1 VTVGEIVDLY
11 NFPGINWGAE
21 AALANGIIL
30 GVLMGL
36 RNRAAYE
43 RWWEGRR
50 LWGQLINESRN
61 LAWKVKSYLP
71 PEAIAAI
78 GFSRLIDGFAQA
90 LKDHLRSGS
99 RLQQIGGFEDETAR
113 PAHVPLYLAGR
124 VIGTIAQWQRQELID
139 PRTMQVLDVHSRALL
154 DICGSCER
162 IRNTPV
168 SPSYR
173 IMLRVGLALNVLIT
187 PWYAMLQF
195 HMWCIPILLAFIF
208 FAMGLELVDT
218 DVEEPFG
225 LRPDDLPLENYC
237 RTIRESMTEIFAESK
252 NISTDADAESVS
264 ARM

>member
-1 VTVGEIVDLY
+1 M
-11 NFPGINWGAE
+11 
-21 AALANGIIL
+21 IL

-50 LWGQLINESRN
+50 LWGQLINDSRN

-71 PEAIAAI
+71 SDAIAAA
-78 GFSRLIDGFAQA
+78 GFPRLIAGFAHA
-90 LKDHLRSGS
+90 LKNHLRGNC
-99 RLQQIGGFEDETAR
+99 RLQQIAGFEDETDQ
-113 PAHVPLYLAGR
+113 PAHVPSYLAGR
-124 VIGTIAQWQRQELID
+124 VIGTIALWQRDELID
-139 PRTMQVLDVHSRALL
+139 PRTMQVLDTHSRALL

-173 IMLRVGLALNVLIT
+173 IMLRLGLALNVLIT
-187 PWYAMLQF
+187 PWFAMLQY
-195 HMWCIPILLAFIF
+195 HMLCIPILLAFIF

-225 LRPDDLPLENYC
+225 LQADDLPLENYC
-237 RTIRESMTEIFAESK
+237 RTIRESMAQVFDESTTGVS
-252 NISTDADAESVS
+252 NSSVAGSIS
-264 ARM
+264 ARA